1 MYAYHALAV
10 SFQTKWHAV
19 TNVGCRAGG
28 LAELARAAH
37 GNHFHGPQPA
47 ELVPHTAFT
56 RETNRTSRISA
67 RLACFRPVIFADL
80 TVSDY

>member
-19 TNVGCRAGG
+19 T
-28 LAELARAAH
+28 
-37 GNHFHGPQPA
+37 HFHGTQPA

-56 RETNRTSRISA
+56 RETNRTSRTSA